1 MPTLARHKPSAHP
14 KWQIGRLS
22 TGCDFRTQATAGH
35 RCQATTSQSFIAS
48 QSAESSSK
56 RLPLIC
62 ICESTG
68 SVSTRRFT
76 RHGTI
81 CAMGCPYRTI
91 VTTARSLRTNKSNPE
106 KFAFASFTFIT
117 VGINISF
124 LSSAAIIPKV
134 GQQGQDGLVFCS
146 PLNQFA
152 TPIGADGDGTP
163 SLPVGRDGARPS
175 RGFGPVAGANFRS
188 LRRSFARRERVPS
201 RRRRAAP
208 RHPRS
213 PPPRDAIPVRR
224 DRAPLRRHRPSGSAS
239 ARRSSRRCVH

>member
-22 TGCDFRTQATAGH
+22 TGCDFQTQATAGH

-62 ICESTG
+62 ICERTG

-91 VTTARSLRTNKSNPE
+91 VTTARSLRTNESNPE

-117 VGINISF
+117 VGMKHF
-124 LSSAAIIPKV
+124 LSFKRHHYTKSWPTRARRFS
-134 GQQGQDGLVFCS
+134 LFS
-146 PLNQFA
+146 HFA
-152 TPIGADGDGTP
+152 K
-163 SLPVGRDGARPS
+163 SVLP
-175 RGFGPVAGANFRS
+175 FRKS
-188 LRRSFARRERVPS
+188 WHMRFSSSMSFASVQSVPW
-201 RRRRAAP
+201 R
-208 RHPRS
+208 
-213 PPPRDAIPVRR
+213 
-224 DRAPLRRHRPSGSAS
+224 
-239 ARRSSRRCVH
+239 